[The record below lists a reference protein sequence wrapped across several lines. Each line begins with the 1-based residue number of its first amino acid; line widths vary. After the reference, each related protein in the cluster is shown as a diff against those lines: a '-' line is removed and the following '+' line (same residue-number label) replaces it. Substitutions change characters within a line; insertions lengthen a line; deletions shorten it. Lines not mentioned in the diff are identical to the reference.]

1 MIYLTNDT
9 MDQAVYF
16 DLRKTEPRRRRGGI
30 EHLFYGLLGNGV
42 SEVTVTVKSRRDY
55 TEVVFGGSELFSFV
69 EERAIRR
76 MLGDVVRDMTLH

>member
-1 MIYLTNDT
+1 
-9 MDQAVYF
+9 
-16 DLRKTEPRRRRGGI
+16 
-30 EHLFYGLLGNGV
+30 V

>member
-30 EHLFYGLLGNGV
+30 EHLYYGLLG
-42 SEVTVTVKSRRDY
+42 T
-55 TEVVFGGSELFSFV
+55 
-69 EERAIRR
+69 A
-76 MLGDVVRDMTLH
+76 